1 MHEIRKIIAFA
12 VMSEIRD
19 IQASH
24 LHISRVTQDMWRLAL
39 ATKNITL
46 AIDEDLLDK
55 VRVIAALEKT
65 TVNALVRDF
74 LTETARKKDRTLKV
88 RQRLVTRSRQSEGEI
103 GEINWSRDELHER

>member
-1 MHEIRKIIAFA
+1 
-12 VMSEIRD
+12 
-19 IQASH
+19 
-24 LHISRVTQDMWRLAL
+24 MWRVDIL

-74 LTETARKKDRTLKV
+74 LSETARKKDRTLKV
-88 RQRLVTRSRQSEGEI
+88 RQRLVTRSRNSTGTV
-103 GEINWSRDELHER
+103 GEINWTRDELHER